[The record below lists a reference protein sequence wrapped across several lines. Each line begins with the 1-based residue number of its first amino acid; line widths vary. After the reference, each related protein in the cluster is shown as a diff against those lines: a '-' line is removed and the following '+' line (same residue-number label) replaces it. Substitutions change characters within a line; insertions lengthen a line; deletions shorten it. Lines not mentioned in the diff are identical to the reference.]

1 MFCRKCGKAI
11 PDGSVFCPECGASQK
26 EKPHAGVSEGPVK
39 IHSTYIFV
47 VSLIFV
53 IVSGLALISGLT
65 TFTAT
70 MSEASVDGGYKFLS
84 ALELLLNSVILTLTI
99 FLLVYASS
107 IKKRVE
113 SNEPREEVM
122 KALHLQTVFAIVT
135 LIAFGVF
142 LVFEILFMIYV
153 ASEGNLTL
161 TLIASFTSR
170 FLNAAAKIGLSVP
183 LVITADQKERL
194 YRHL

>member
-11 PDGSVFCPECGASQK
+11 PDGSDFCPECGASQK
-26 EKPHAGVSEGPVK
+26 EKPHSEVFGGPVK

-47 VSLIFV
+47 VALVFV
-53 IVSGLALISGLT
+53 IITGLTLITGLT

-70 MSEASVDGGYKFLS
+70 MSEASLDGGYKFF
-84 ALELLLNSVILTLTI
+84 AGLELLLNSVILTLTI

-113 SNEPREEVM
+113 SNEPREEVL
-122 KALHLQTVFAIVT
+122 KALHLQTIFAIVT

-153 ASEGNLTL
+153 ASEGNLNPGL
-161 TLIASFTSR
+161 VAAFTSN
-170 FLNAAAKIGLSVP
+170 FLNIAAKIGLSIP
-183 LVITADQKERL
+183 LVIKADQRERL
-194 YRHL
+194 YSRL